1 MRMKQQLALFVFL
14 FVLSVLT
21 MSTALAIKPGVP
33 WHVTIN
39 ALEVESAQ
47 VEVTVVIEGYA
58 DVPDLIATVTSNNAI
73 LLKGD
78 ETWNLAV
85 HKGKSVVTSLRYRY
99 LPSAPAPQWK
109 VMVSGSQQYASMSQ
123 IAITRLVKNKMQKSE
138 SSQSRVRKGAEEYR
152 SH

>member
-1 MRMKQQLALFVFL
+1 MKQQLALFVFL
-14 FVLSVLT
+14 FTLSVLT
-21 MSTALAIKPGVP
+21 MSTALATKPGVP
-33 WHVTIN
+33 WRVTIN

-58 DVPDLIATVTSNNAI
+58 DVRDLVVKVTSSNAI

-78 ETWNLAV
+78 ETWELAL

-99 LPSAPAPQWK
+99 LPSALAPQWM
-109 VMVSGSQQYASMSQ
+109 VVVSGSQQYASMSQ
-123 IAITRLVKNKMQKSE
+123 IAITRLVKNIIQKSE
-138 SSQSRVRKGAEEYR
+138 PSQSRVRQGAEEYR